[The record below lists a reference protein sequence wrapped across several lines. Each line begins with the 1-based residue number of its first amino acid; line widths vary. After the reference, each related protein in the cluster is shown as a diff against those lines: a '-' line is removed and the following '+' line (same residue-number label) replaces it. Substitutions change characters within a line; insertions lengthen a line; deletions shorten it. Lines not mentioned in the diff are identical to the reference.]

1 MSFGTKNMKKVNQYL
16 VKTNNFLNCTDLTTF
31 KTKTY
36 LKEWRRPLAKVDFR
50 FFLPLRNMSL
60 LKMQMKAEL
69 FNFFRANSTTA
80 TQRMFVYLLI
90 SFCIDLLRNLLNL
103 TSRLAEFASLELDRR
118 IQQLG
123 CNEVTSNIINRS

>member
-1 MSFGTKNMKKVNQYL
+1 MNDD
-16 VKTNNFLNCTDLTTF
+16 DL
-31 KTKTY
+31 
-36 LKEWRRPLAKVDFR
+36 WQKVDFC

-90 SFCIDLLRNLLNL
+90 SFCIDLLGNLLNL

-118 IQQLG
+118 FQQLG
-123 CNEVTSNIINRS
+123 CYEVTSKIINRS

>member
-1 MSFGTKNMKKVNQYL
+1 
-16 VKTNNFLNCTDLTTF
+16 
-31 KTKTY
+31 
-36 LKEWRRPLAKVDFR
+36 
-50 FFLPLRNMSL
+50 MSL

-123 CNEVTSNIINRS
+123 CNEVTSNIFNSLAYEVK